1 MRHSGEMTVDRSLG
15 GRLDGLVRTATAYS
29 KSSLA
34 EAQAL
39 LEAGFPSPSYVWAVR
54 SVEIYLKEVML
65 LPLFLEQHDGDWRR
79 AWRSIRNTFGSGNWR
94 RAIREVDSAY
104 GPLDPLLTEDGA
116 DVWDVWST
124 VVVGRRGDIAHGIA
138 EASADEAASVL
149 QWAEQMLIQLPLR
162 LIVARKHPLHDFFT
176 ATLEAARSALSNA
189 PVEAV
194 PPAADGPPRG
204 GDPP

>member
-1 MRHSGEMTVDRSLG
+1 MTVDRSLG
-15 GRLDGLVRTATAYS
+15 GRLDGLVRTAIAHS
-29 KSSLA
+29 KSSLS

-54 SVEIYLKEVML
+54 SVEIFMKEVML

-79 AWRSIRNTFGSGNWR
+79 AWRRTRKTFGSGNWR
-94 RAIREVDSAY
+94 QAISEVDAAY

-124 VVVGRRGDIAHGIA
+124 VVVGRRGDIVHGVA
-138 EASADEAASVL
+138 GASGDEAAAVL

-162 LIVARKHPLHDFFT
+162 LIVARKHPLHDFFM
-176 ATLEAARSALSNA
+176 ATLEAARSALSTA
-189 PVEAV
+189 PLKEV
-194 PPAADGPPRG
+194 PPTAGGPQRDGEAS
-204 GDPP
+204 